1 MADKKKA
8 GSKLLATLGRTKK
21 EQMAKLYPK
30 AKPKAYPKIKSK
42 GPYTR
47 GTIGKKGT
55 SDFVKRRAAV
65 AGTKFP
71 KPTKARKGIGIADV
85 IGAGAAG
92 WAVGSGHAGKAA
104 KAVASYL
111 KPKKAKKKS
120 HQDIAREGA
129 KKLVKKQKD
138 KKKKSLKEI
147 FKNKDT
153 MREAFG
159 PRIRKKNPHGYRGG

>member
-1 MADKKKA
+1 MGKKESASRLIKA
-8 GSKLLATLGRTKK
+8 LGKTKK

-30 AKPKAYPKIKSK
+30 VKGQIRGK
-42 GPYTR
+42 GPYVR
-47 GTIGKKGT
+47 GTIGKKGA

-71 KPTKARKGIGIADV
+71 APTKAKKGIGISDV
-85 IGAGAAG
+85 VAAGAAG
-92 WAVGSGHAGKAA
+92 LAIGSGQHKKLA
-104 KAVASYL
+104 KAVSGHF
-111 KPKKAKKKS
+111 KKGKERS

-129 KKLVKKQKD
+129 KELIKKQKS

>member
-1 MADKKKA
+1 MADKKKV
-8 GSKLLATLGRTKK
+8 GSKLLASLGRTKK

-65 AGTKFP
+65 AGTKA
-71 KPTKARKGIGIADV
+71 TKKKGIGIADIV
-85 IGAGAAG
+85 AGTG
-92 WAVGSGHAGKAA
+92 VGYAVGKGWHKKLVG
-104 KAVASYL
+104 AVT
-111 KPKKAKKKS
+111 PKKKDRPS
-120 HQDIAREGA
+120 HQDKAREGA
-129 KKLVKKQKD
+129 KELIKKQKD